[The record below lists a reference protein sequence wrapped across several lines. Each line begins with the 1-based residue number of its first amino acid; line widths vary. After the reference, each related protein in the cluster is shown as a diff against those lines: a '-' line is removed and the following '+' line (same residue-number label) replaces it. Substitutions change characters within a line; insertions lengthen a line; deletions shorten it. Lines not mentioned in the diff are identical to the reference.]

1 MRRISRLALALT
13 ATVLLALGLA
23 ACGDDSSS
31 ASSDPI
37 VIGYSAWP
45 GWFPLKVAEAQG
57 FFADA
62 GVNVELKYF
71 NDYTASIDALAA
83 GQVDANAQT
92 LNDTLAIAA
101 TGSDVRIVVNTDFSA
116 GNDAII
122 VDRSITSVAD
132 LKGKTVAAEAGVVD
146 DNPARSIRMH
156 RLPRKLPVF
165 LTTAEKKRLLKELK
179 GRTDFSALRD
189 RAMIEVLLGTGIRLG
204 ELAALDM
211 DDIDLDAKHL
221 RVRAKG
227 NVPQVKFIKT
237 DLRTLLRRYLAER
250 RRHGRPEME
259 ALFLSNRDGRLCQR
273 QIANRLAHW
282 LRKAGIEKE
291 LTPHGLRHTFAT
303 HLYGATNDLL
313 VVQRALGHRDVSTT
327 QIYTHLVDGQLEEAL
342 ERL

>member
-1 MRRISRLALALT
+1 MSNRTADLDLTGATEAFCARLSAEGRSPATIAAYRRDLALVARVAGEL
-13 ATVLLALGLA
+13 APGIVCREVTVGLL
-23 ACGDDSSS
+23 DE
-31 ASSDPI
+31 
-37 VIGYSAWP
+37 V
-45 GWFPLKVAEAQG
+45 
-57 FFADA
+57 
-62 GVNVELKYF
+62 
-71 NDYTASIDALAA
+71 
-83 GQVDANAQT
+83 
-92 LNDTLAIAA
+92 
-101 TGSDVRIVVNTDFSA
+101 FSA
-116 GNDAII
+116 GA
-122 VDRSITSVAD
+122 VTESERGPRSAASLHRMKAAVRAFFAW
-132 LKGKTVAAEAGVVD
+132 AAETGVVG

-179 GRTDFSALRD
+179 GRTEFSALRD

>member
-1 MRRISRLALALT
+1 MVARVADELAPGIVCRAVT
-13 ATVLLALGLA
+13 AGLL
-23 ACGDDSSS
+23 D
-31 ASSDPI
+31 
-37 VIGYSAWP
+37 
-45 GWFPLKVAEAQG
+45 
-57 FFADA
+57 
-62 GVNVELKYF
+62 
-71 NDYTASIDALAA
+71 
-83 GQVDANAQT
+83 QV
-92 LNDTLAIAA
+92 
-101 TGSDVRIVVNTDFSA
+101 FSA
-116 GNDAII
+116 GA
-122 VDRSITSVAD
+122 VTESERGPRSAASLHRMKAAVRAFFAW
-132 LKGKTVAAEAGVVD
+132 AAEAGVVD
-146 DNPARSIRMH
+146 DNPAWSIRMH

-165 LTTAEKKRLLKELK
+165 LTAAEKKRLLKELK

-291 LTPHGLRHTFAT
+291 LTPHGLRH
-303 HLYGATNDLL
+303 Y
-313 VVQRALGHRDVSTT
+313 VEEKIMVSSC
-327 QIYTHLVDGQLEEAL
+327 
-342 ERL
+342 

>member
-1 MRRISRLALALT
+1 MSNRTAHLDLTGATEAFCARLSAEGRSPATIAAYRRDLALVARVAGELAPGIVCRAVT
-13 ATVLLALGLA
+13 AGLL
-23 ACGDDSSS
+23 D
-31 ASSDPI
+31 
-37 VIGYSAWP
+37 
-45 GWFPLKVAEAQG
+45 
-57 FFADA
+57 
-62 GVNVELKYF
+62 
-71 NDYTASIDALAA
+71 
-83 GQVDANAQT
+83 QV
-92 LNDTLAIAA
+92 
-101 TGSDVRIVVNTDFSA
+101 FSA
-116 GNDAII
+116 GAVIESERGQ
-122 VDRSITSVAD
+122 RS
-132 LKGKTVAAEAGVVD
+132 AASLHRMKAAVRAFFAWAVEAGVVE

>member
-1 MRRISRLALALT
+1 MSNRTADLELTAATEAFCARLSAEGRSPATIAAYRRDLALVARVAGELT
-13 ATVLLALGLA
+13 PGIVCRAVTAGLL
-23 ACGDDSSS
+23 D
-31 ASSDPI
+31 
-37 VIGYSAWP
+37 
-45 GWFPLKVAEAQG
+45 
-57 FFADA
+57 
-62 GVNVELKYF
+62 
-71 NDYTASIDALAA
+71 
-83 GQVDANAQT
+83 QV
-92 LNDTLAIAA
+92 
-101 TGSDVRIVVNTDFSA
+101 FSA
-116 GNDAII
+116 GA
-122 VDRSITSVAD
+122 VTESERGPRS
-132 LKGKTVAAEAGVVD
+132 AASLHRMKAAVRAFFAWAVEAGVVD
-146 DNPARSIRMH
+146 DNPARYIRMH

-179 GRTDFSALRD
+179 GRTDFSTLRD

-204 ELAALDM
+204 ELAALDL

-259 ALFLSNRDGRLCQR
+259 ALFLSNRDDRLCQR

-303 HLYGATNDLL
+303 HLYGATNDLI

>member
-1 MRRISRLALALT
+1 MSNRTADLDLTGATEAFCARLSAEGRSPATIAAYRRDLALVARVAGELT
-13 ATVLLALGLA
+13 PGIVCRTVTAGLL
-23 ACGDDSSS
+23 D
-31 ASSDPI
+31 
-37 VIGYSAWP
+37 
-45 GWFPLKVAEAQG
+45 
-57 FFADA
+57 
-62 GVNVELKYF
+62 
-71 NDYTASIDALAA
+71 
-83 GQVDANAQT
+83 QV
-92 LNDTLAIAA
+92 
-101 TGSDVRIVVNTDFSA
+101 FSA
-116 GNDAII
+116 GA
-122 VDRSITSVAD
+122 VTESGRGPRS
-132 LKGKTVAAEAGVVD
+132 AASIHRMKAAVRAFFAWASEAGVVD

>member
-1 MRRISRLALALT
+1 MK
-13 ATVLLALGLA
+13 A
-23 ACGDDSSS
+23 AVR
-31 ASSDPI
+31 A
-37 VIGYSAWP
+37 
-45 GWFPLKVAEAQG
+45 
-57 FFADA
+57 FFAW
-62 GVNVELKYF
+62 
-71 NDYTASIDALAA
+71 AS
-83 GQVDANAQT
+83 
-92 LNDTLAIAA
+92 
-101 TGSDVRIVVNTDFSA
+101 
-116 GNDAII
+116 
-122 VDRSITSVAD
+122 
-132 LKGKTVAAEAGVVD
+132 EAGVVD

-165 LTTAEKKRLLKELK
+165 LTAVEKKRLLKELK

-211 DDIDLDAKHL
+211 DDIDLDVKHV

-237 DLRTLLRRYLAER
+237 DLRTLLCRYLAER

-259 ALFLSNRDGRLCQR
+259 ALFLSNRDDRLCQR
-273 QIANRLAHW
+273 QIANRLAYW
-282 LRKAGIEKE
+282 LRKAGIDKE

>member
-1 MRRISRLALALT
+1 MSNRTADLDLTGATEAFCARLSAEGRSPATITAYRRDLALVARVAGELAPGIVCREVT
-13 ATVLLALGLA
+13 AGLL
-23 ACGDDSSS
+23 D
-31 ASSDPI
+31 
-37 VIGYSAWP
+37 
-45 GWFPLKVAEAQG
+45 
-57 FFADA
+57 
-62 GVNVELKYF
+62 
-71 NDYTASIDALAA
+71 
-83 GQVDANAQT
+83 QV
-92 LNDTLAIAA
+92 
-101 TGSDVRIVVNTDFSA
+101 FSA
-116 GNDAII
+116 GAVIESERGQ
-122 VDRSITSVAD
+122 RSAASLHRMKAAVRAFFAW
-132 LKGKTVAAEAGVVD
+132 AAEAGVAD

-165 LTTAEKKRLLKELK
+165 LTAAEKKRLLKELK
-179 GRTDFSALRD
+179 GRTDFSTLRD
-189 RAMIEVLLGTGIRLG
+189 RTMIEVLLGTGIRLG

-259 ALFLSNRDGRLCQR
+259 ALFLSNRDARLCQR

-282 LRKAGIEKE
+282 LRKAGIEKD

>member
-1 MRRISRLALALT
+1 MSNRTADLDLTAATEAFCARLSAEGRSPATIAAYRRDLALVARVAGEL
-13 ATVLLALGLA
+13 APGIVCREVTVGLL
-23 ACGDDSSS
+23 DE
-31 ASSDPI
+31 
-37 VIGYSAWP
+37 V
-45 GWFPLKVAEAQG
+45 
-57 FFADA
+57 
-62 GVNVELKYF
+62 
-71 NDYTASIDALAA
+71 
-83 GQVDANAQT
+83 
-92 LNDTLAIAA
+92 
-101 TGSDVRIVVNTDFSA
+101 FSA
-116 GNDAII
+116 GA
-122 VDRSITSVAD
+122 VTESERGPRSAASLHRMKAAVRAFFAW
-132 LKGKTVAAEAGVVD
+132 AAETGVVG

-179 GRTDFSALRD
+179 GRTDFSTLRD

-227 NVPQVKFIKT
+227 HVPQVKFIKT

>member
-1 MRRISRLALALT
+1 MSNRTADLDLTGATEACCARLSAEGRSPATIAAYRRDLALVARVADELAPGIVCRTVT
-13 ATVLLALGLA
+13 AGLL
-23 ACGDDSSS
+23 D
-31 ASSDPI
+31 
-37 VIGYSAWP
+37 
-45 GWFPLKVAEAQG
+45 
-57 FFADA
+57 
-62 GVNVELKYF
+62 
-71 NDYTASIDALAA
+71 
-83 GQVDANAQT
+83 QV
-92 LNDTLAIAA
+92 
-101 TGSDVRIVVNTDFSA
+101 FSA
-116 GNDAII
+116 GA
-122 VDRSITSVAD
+122 VTESERGPRS
-132 LKGKTVAAEAGVVD
+132 AASLHRMKAAVRAFFAWASEAGVVD

>member
-1 MRRISRLALALT
+1 MSNRTADLDLTGATEAFCARLSAEGRSPATIAAYRRDLALVARVAGELT
-13 ATVLLALGLA
+13 PGIVCRVVTAGLLDQVFSAVAVTESERGPRSA
-23 ACGDDSSS
+23 ASLHRMK
-31 ASSDPI
+31 AA
-37 VIGYSAWP
+37 VRA
-45 GWFPLKVAEAQG
+45 
-57 FFADA
+57 FFAW
-62 GVNVELKYF
+62 
-71 NDYTASIDALAA
+71 
-83 GQVDANAQT
+83 
-92 LNDTLAIAA
+92 
-101 TGSDVRIVVNTDFSA
+101 
-116 GNDAII
+116 
-122 VDRSITSVAD
+122 
-132 LKGKTVAAEAGVVD
+132 AAETGVVG

-179 GRTDFSALRD
+179 RRTDFSTLRD

>member
-1 MRRISRLALALT
+1 MNNRTDDLDLPGAVEAFVARLSAEGRSLATIAAYRRDLAL
-13 ATVLLALGLA
+13 LAR
-23 ACGDDSSS
+23 
-31 ASSDPI
+31 
-37 VIGYSAWP
+37 
-45 GWFPLKVAEAQG
+45 VAEKLSAGIICREITPGLLDQVFSSEAVADSERG
-57 FFADA
+57 PRSAASLHRMKAAVRSFFAWA
-62 GVNVELKYF
+62 V
-71 NDYTASIDALAA
+71 
-83 GQVDANAQT
+83 
-92 LNDTLAIAA
+92 
-101 TGSDVRIVVNTDFSA
+101 
-116 GNDAII
+116 
-122 VDRSITSVAD
+122 
-132 LKGKTVAAEAGVVD
+132 EAGVVD

-165 LTTAEKKRLLKELK
+165 LTTAEKKRLFKELK
-179 GRTDFSALRD
+179 GRTDFSTLRD

>member
-1 MRRISRLALALT
+1 MSNRTADLDLTGATEAFCARLSAEGRSLATIAAYRRDLALVARVAGELAPGIVCRVVT
-13 ATVLLALGLA
+13 AGLL
-23 ACGDDSSS
+23 D
-31 ASSDPI
+31 
-37 VIGYSAWP
+37 
-45 GWFPLKVAEAQG
+45 
-57 FFADA
+57 
-62 GVNVELKYF
+62 
-71 NDYTASIDALAA
+71 
-83 GQVDANAQT
+83 QV
-92 LNDTLAIAA
+92 
-101 TGSDVRIVVNTDFSA
+101 FSA
-116 GNDAII
+116 GAVIESERGP
-122 VDRSITSVAD
+122 RS
-132 LKGKTVAAEAGVVD
+132 AASLHRMKAAVRAFFAWAVEAGVVE

-273 QIANRLAHW
+273 QIANRIAHW

-327 QIYTHLVDGQLEEAL
+327 QIYTHLVDGQLEAAL

>member
-1 MRRISRLALALT
+1 MSNRTADLDLAGATEAFCARLSAEGRSPATIAAYRRDLAL
-13 ATVLLALGLA
+13 LAR
-23 ACGDDSSS
+23 
-31 ASSDPI
+31 
-37 VIGYSAWP
+37 
-45 GWFPLKVAEAQG
+45 VAEKLAPGIICREITPGLLDQVFSSEAVADCERG
-57 FFADA
+57 PRSAASLHRMKAAVRSFFAWA
-62 GVNVELKYF
+62 V
-71 NDYTASIDALAA
+71 
-83 GQVDANAQT
+83 
-92 LNDTLAIAA
+92 
-101 TGSDVRIVVNTDFSA
+101 
-116 GNDAII
+116 
-122 VDRSITSVAD
+122 
-132 LKGKTVAAEAGVVD
+132 EAGVVD

-156 RLPRKLPVF
+156 RLPSKLPVF
-165 LTTAEKKRLLKELK
+165 LAATEKKRLLKELK
-179 GRTDFSALRD
+179 GWTDFSALRD

>member
-1 MRRISRLALALT
+1 MSNRTADLDLTGATEAFCARLSAEGRSPATIAAYRRDLALVARVAGELAPGVVCRTVT
-13 ATVLLALGLA
+13 AGLL
-23 ACGDDSSS
+23 D
-31 ASSDPI
+31 
-37 VIGYSAWP
+37 
-45 GWFPLKVAEAQG
+45 
-57 FFADA
+57 
-62 GVNVELKYF
+62 
-71 NDYTASIDALAA
+71 
-83 GQVDANAQT
+83 QV
-92 LNDTLAIAA
+92 
-101 TGSDVRIVVNTDFSA
+101 FSA
-116 GNDAII
+116 GA
-122 VDRSITSVAD
+122 VTESERGPRSAASLHRMKAAVRAFFAW
-132 LKGKTVAAEAGVVD
+132 AAEAGVVD

-189 RAMIEVLLGTGIRLG
+189 RAMIEVMLGTGIRLG

-273 QIANRLAHW
+273 QIANRLAHG

>member
-1 MRRISRLALALT
+1 MSNRTADLDLTAATEAFCARLSAEGRSPATIAAYRRDLALVARVAGKLVPGIVCREV
-13 ATVLLALGLA
+13 TV
-23 ACGDDSSS
+23 
-31 ASSDPI
+31 
-37 VIGYSAWP
+37 
-45 GWFPLKVAEAQG
+45 G
-57 FFADA
+57 FLD
-62 GVNVELKYF
+62 
-71 NDYTASIDALAA
+71 
-83 GQVDANAQT
+83 QV
-92 LNDTLAIAA
+92 
-101 TGSDVRIVVNTDFSA
+101 FSA
-116 GNDAII
+116 GA
-122 VDRSITSVAD
+122 VTESERGPRSAASLHRMKAAVRAFFAW
-132 LKGKTVAAEAGVVD
+132 AAETGVVGS
-146 DNPARSIRMH
+146 NPARSIRMH

-179 GRTDFSALRD
+179 GRTDFSTLRD

-313 VVQRALGHRDVSTT
+313 VVQRALGHWDVSTT

>member
-1 MRRISRLALALT
+1 MSNRTADLDLTGATEAFCARLSAEGRSPATIAAYRRDLALVARVADELAPGIVCRTVT
-13 ATVLLALGLA
+13 AGLLDQVFSTGAVTESERGPRSA
-23 ACGDDSSS
+23 ASLHRMK
-31 ASSDPI
+31 AA
-37 VIGYSAWP
+37 VRA
-45 GWFPLKVAEAQG
+45 
-57 FFADA
+57 FFAW
-62 GVNVELKYF
+62 
-71 NDYTASIDALAA
+71 AS
-83 GQVDANAQT
+83 
-92 LNDTLAIAA
+92 
-101 TGSDVRIVVNTDFSA
+101 
-116 GNDAII
+116 
-122 VDRSITSVAD
+122 
-132 LKGKTVAAEAGVVD
+132 EAGVVD

>member
-1 MRRISRLALALT
+1 MSNRTANFDLTGATEAFCARLSAEGRSPATIAAYRRDLALVACVAGELAPGIVCREVT
-13 ATVLLALGLA
+13 A
-23 ACGDDSSS
+23 
-31 ASSDPI
+31 
-37 VIGYSAWP
+37 
-45 GWFPLKVAEAQG
+45 G
-57 FFADA
+57 FLD
-62 GVNVELKYF
+62 
-71 NDYTASIDALAA
+71 
-83 GQVDANAQT
+83 QV
-92 LNDTLAIAA
+92 
-101 TGSDVRIVVNTDFSA
+101 FSA
-116 GNDAII
+116 GA
-122 VDRSITSVAD
+122 VTESERGPRS
-132 LKGKTVAAEAGVVD
+132 AASLHRMKAAVRAFFAWAVEAGVVD

-204 ELAALDM
+204 ELAGLDM

>member
-1 MRRISRLALALT
+1 MSNRTADLDLTGATEAFCARLSAEGRSLATIAAYRRDLALVARVAGELAPGIVCRVVT
-13 ATVLLALGLA
+13 AGLL
-23 ACGDDSSS
+23 
-31 ASSDPI
+31 
-37 VIGYSAWP
+37 
-45 GWFPLKVAEAQG
+45 
-57 FFADA
+57 
-62 GVNVELKYF
+62 
-71 NDYTASIDALAA
+71 
-83 GQVDANAQT
+83 GQV
-92 LNDTLAIAA
+92 
-101 TGSDVRIVVNTDFSA
+101 FSA
-116 GNDAII
+116 GAVIESERGP
-122 VDRSITSVAD
+122 RS
-132 LKGKTVAAEAGVVD
+132 AASLHRMKAAVRAFFAWAVEAGVVE

-250 RRHGRPEME
+250 RRHGRPQME

-273 QIANRLAHW
+273 QIANRIAHW

-327 QIYTHLVDGQLEEAL
+327 QIYTHLVDGQLEAAL

>member
-1 MRRISRLALALT
+1 MSNRTADLDLTGATEAFCARLSAEGRSPATTAAYRRDLALVARVADEL
-13 ATVLLALGLA
+13 APGIVCREVTVGLL
-23 ACGDDSSS
+23 DE
-31 ASSDPI
+31 
-37 VIGYSAWP
+37 V
-45 GWFPLKVAEAQG
+45 
-57 FFADA
+57 
-62 GVNVELKYF
+62 
-71 NDYTASIDALAA
+71 
-83 GQVDANAQT
+83 
-92 LNDTLAIAA
+92 
-101 TGSDVRIVVNTDFSA
+101 FSA
-116 GNDAII
+116 GA
-122 VDRSITSVAD
+122 VTESERGPRSAASLHRMKAAVRAFFAW
-132 LKGKTVAAEAGVVD
+132 AAETGVVE

-179 GRTDFSALRD
+179 ERTDFSALRD

>member
-1 MRRISRLALALT
+1 MGATEAFCARLSAEGRSPATIVAYRQDLALVARVAGELAPGIVCREVT
-13 ATVLLALGLA
+13 AVLLDQVFSADAVTESERGPRSA
-23 ACGDDSSS
+23 ASLHRMK
-31 ASSDPI
+31 AA
-37 VIGYSAWP
+37 VRA
-45 GWFPLKVAEAQG
+45 
-57 FFADA
+57 FFAWA
-62 GVNVELKYF
+62 V
-71 NDYTASIDALAA
+71 
-83 GQVDANAQT
+83 
-92 LNDTLAIAA
+92 
-101 TGSDVRIVVNTDFSA
+101 
-116 GNDAII
+116 
-122 VDRSITSVAD
+122 
-132 LKGKTVAAEAGVVD
+132 EAGVVD

-165 LTTAEKKRLLKELK
+165 LTAAEKKRLLKELK
-179 GRTDFSALRD
+179 GRTEFSALRD
-189 RAMIEVLLGTGIRLG
+189 RAMIEVLLGTWIRLG

-211 DDIDLDAKHL
+211 DDIDAKHL

-250 RRHGRPEME
+250 RRHDRPEME

-327 QIYTHLVDGQLEEAL
+327 QIYTHLVDSQLEEAL

>member
-1 MRRISRLALALT
+1 MSNRTADLDLTGATEAFCARLSAEGRSPATIAAYRRDLALVARVAGEL
-13 ATVLLALGLA
+13 APGIVCREVTV
-23 ACGDDSSS
+23 
-31 ASSDPI
+31 
-37 VIGYSAWP
+37 
-45 GWFPLKVAEAQG
+45 G
-57 FFADA
+57 FLD
-62 GVNVELKYF
+62 
-71 NDYTASIDALAA
+71 
-83 GQVDANAQT
+83 QV
-92 LNDTLAIAA
+92 
-101 TGSDVRIVVNTDFSA
+101 FSA
-116 GNDAII
+116 GA
-122 VDRSITSVAD
+122 VTESERGPRS
-132 LKGKTVAAEAGVVD
+132 AASLHRMKAAVRAFFAWAVEAGVVE

-179 GRTDFSALRD
+179 GRTDFSTLRD

>member
-1 MRRISRLALALT
+1 MSNRTADLDLTGATEAFCARLSAEGRSPATIAAYRRDLALVARVAGEL
-13 ATVLLALGLA
+13 APGIVCREVTVGLL
-23 ACGDDSSS
+23 DE
-31 ASSDPI
+31 
-37 VIGYSAWP
+37 V
-45 GWFPLKVAEAQG
+45 
-57 FFADA
+57 
-62 GVNVELKYF
+62 
-71 NDYTASIDALAA
+71 
-83 GQVDANAQT
+83 
-92 LNDTLAIAA
+92 
-101 TGSDVRIVVNTDFSA
+101 FSA
-116 GNDAII
+116 GA
-122 VDRSITSVAD
+122 VTESERGPRSAASLHRMKAAVRAFFAW
-132 LKGKTVAAEAGVVD
+132 AAETGVVG

-179 GRTDFSALRD
+179 GRTDFSTLRD

-204 ELAALDM
+204 ELTALDM

>member
-1 MRRISRLALALT
+1 MSNRTADLDLTGATEAFCARLSAEGRSPATIAAYRRDLALVARVADEL
-13 ATVLLALGLA
+13 APGIVCREVTVGLL
-23 ACGDDSSS
+23 DE
-31 ASSDPI
+31 
-37 VIGYSAWP
+37 V
-45 GWFPLKVAEAQG
+45 
-57 FFADA
+57 
-62 GVNVELKYF
+62 
-71 NDYTASIDALAA
+71 
-83 GQVDANAQT
+83 
-92 LNDTLAIAA
+92 
-101 TGSDVRIVVNTDFSA
+101 FSA
-116 GNDAII
+116 GA
-122 VDRSITSVAD
+122 VTESERGPRSAASLHRMKAAVRAFFAW
-132 LKGKTVAAEAGVVD
+132 AAEAGVVD

-179 GRTDFSALRD
+179 GRTDFSTLRD

>member
-1 MRRISRLALALT
+1 MSNRTADLDLTGATEAFCARLSAEGRSPATIAAYRRDLALVARVAGEL
-13 ATVLLALGLA
+13 APGIVCREVTVGLL
-23 ACGDDSSS
+23 DE
-31 ASSDPI
+31 
-37 VIGYSAWP
+37 V
-45 GWFPLKVAEAQG
+45 
-57 FFADA
+57 
-62 GVNVELKYF
+62 
-71 NDYTASIDALAA
+71 
-83 GQVDANAQT
+83 
-92 LNDTLAIAA
+92 
-101 TGSDVRIVVNTDFSA
+101 FSA
-116 GNDAII
+116 GA
-122 VDRSITSVAD
+122 VTESERGPRSAASLHRMKAAVRAFFAW
-132 LKGKTVAAEAGVVD
+132 AAETGVVG

-204 ELAALDM
+204 ELTALDM

>member
-1 MRRISRLALALT
+1 MSNRTADLDLTGATEAFCARLSAEGRSPATIAAYRRDLALVARVADELAPGIICRAIT
-13 ATVLLALGLA
+13 AGLLDRA
-23 ACGDDSSS
+23 
-31 ASSDPI
+31 
-37 VIGYSAWP
+37 
-45 GWFPLKVAEAQG
+45 
-57 FFADA
+57 
-62 GVNVELKYF
+62 
-71 NDYTASIDALAA
+71 
-83 GQVDANAQT
+83 
-92 LNDTLAIAA
+92 
-101 TGSDVRIVVNTDFSA
+101 FSA
-116 GNDAII
+116 GA
-122 VDRSITSVAD
+122 VTESGRGPRS
-132 LKGKTVAAEAGVVD
+132 AASLHRMKAAVRAFFAWASEAGVVD

-282 LRKAGIEKE
+282 LQKAGIEKE

-303 HLYGATNDLL
+303 HLYSATNDLL

>member
-1 MRRISRLALALT
+1 MSNRTADLDLTGATEAFCARLSAEGRSPATIAAYRRDLALVARVAGELAPGIVCRAVT
-13 ATVLLALGLA
+13 AGLL
-23 ACGDDSSS
+23 D
-31 ASSDPI
+31 
-37 VIGYSAWP
+37 
-45 GWFPLKVAEAQG
+45 
-57 FFADA
+57 
-62 GVNVELKYF
+62 
-71 NDYTASIDALAA
+71 
-83 GQVDANAQT
+83 QV
-92 LNDTLAIAA
+92 
-101 TGSDVRIVVNTDFSA
+101 FSA
-116 GNDAII
+116 GAVIESERGQ
-122 VDRSITSVAD
+122 RS
-132 LKGKTVAAEAGVVD
+132 AASLHRMKAAVRAFFAWAVEAGLVE

-189 RAMIEVLLGTGIRLG
+189 RAMIEVMLGTGIRLG

>member
-1 MRRISRLALALT
+1 MSNRTADLELTAATEAFCARLSAEGRSPATIAAYRRDLALVARVADELAPGIVCRAVT
-13 ATVLLALGLA
+13 AGLL
-23 ACGDDSSS
+23 D
-31 ASSDPI
+31 
-37 VIGYSAWP
+37 
-45 GWFPLKVAEAQG
+45 
-57 FFADA
+57 
-62 GVNVELKYF
+62 
-71 NDYTASIDALAA
+71 
-83 GQVDANAQT
+83 QV
-92 LNDTLAIAA
+92 
-101 TGSDVRIVVNTDFSA
+101 FSA
-116 GNDAII
+116 GA
-122 VDRSITSVAD
+122 VTESERGPRS
-132 LKGKTVAAEAGVVD
+132 AASLHRMKAAVRAFFAWAVEAGVVD
-146 DNPARSIRMH
+146 DNPARYIRMH

-165 LTTAEKKRLLKELK
+165 LTAAEKQRLLKELK

>member
-1 MRRISRLALALT
+1 MSNRTADLDLTGAIEAFCARLSAEGRSPATIAAYRRDLALVARVAGELT
-13 ATVLLALGLA
+13 PGIVCRAVTAGLL
-23 ACGDDSSS
+23 D
-31 ASSDPI
+31 
-37 VIGYSAWP
+37 
-45 GWFPLKVAEAQG
+45 
-57 FFADA
+57 
-62 GVNVELKYF
+62 
-71 NDYTASIDALAA
+71 
-83 GQVDANAQT
+83 QV
-92 LNDTLAIAA
+92 
-101 TGSDVRIVVNTDFSA
+101 FSA
-116 GNDAII
+116 GA
-122 VDRSITSVAD
+122 VTESERGPRSAASLHRMKAAVRAFFAW
-132 LKGKTVAAEAGVVD
+132 AAETGVVG

-189 RAMIEVLLGTGIRLG
+189 RAVIEVLLGTGIRLG

>member
-1 MRRISRLALALT
+1 MSNRTADLDLTGATEAFCARLSAEGRSPATIAAYRRDLALVARVAGEL
-13 ATVLLALGLA
+13 APGIVCREVTVGLL
-23 ACGDDSSS
+23 DE
-31 ASSDPI
+31 
-37 VIGYSAWP
+37 V
-45 GWFPLKVAEAQG
+45 
-57 FFADA
+57 
-62 GVNVELKYF
+62 
-71 NDYTASIDALAA
+71 
-83 GQVDANAQT
+83 
-92 LNDTLAIAA
+92 
-101 TGSDVRIVVNTDFSA
+101 FSA
-116 GNDAII
+116 GA
-122 VDRSITSVAD
+122 VTESERGPRSAASLHRMKAAVRAFFAW
-132 LKGKTVAAEAGVVD
+132 AAEAGVVD

-179 GRTDFSALRD
+179 GRTDFSTLRD

>member
-1 MRRISRLALALT
+1 MSNRTADLDLTAATEAFCARLSAEGRSPATIAAYRRDLALVARVAGELAPGIGCRAVT
-13 ATVLLALGLA
+13 AGLL
-23 ACGDDSSS
+23 D
-31 ASSDPI
+31 
-37 VIGYSAWP
+37 
-45 GWFPLKVAEAQG
+45 KV
-57 FFADA
+57 
-62 GVNVELKYF
+62 
-71 NDYTASIDALAA
+71 
-83 GQVDANAQT
+83 
-92 LNDTLAIAA
+92 
-101 TGSDVRIVVNTDFSA
+101 FSA
-116 GNDAII
+116 GA
-122 VDRSITSVAD
+122 VTESGRGPRSAASLHRMKAAVRAFFAW
-132 LKGKTVAAEAGVVD
+132 AAETGVVE

-179 GRTDFSALRD
+179 ERTDFSALRD

-259 ALFLSNRDGRLCQR
+259 ALFLSNRNGRLCQR

>member
-1 MRRISRLALALT
+1 MSNRTADLDLMGATEAFCARLSAEGRSPATIAAYRRDLALVARVARELAPGIVCRAVT
-13 ATVLLALGLA
+13 AGLL
-23 ACGDDSSS
+23 DQVFS
-31 ASSDPI
+31 
-37 VIGYSAWP
+37 
-45 GWFPLKVAEAQG
+45 AEAVTESERG
-57 FFADA
+57 PRSAASLHRMKAAVRAFFAW
-62 GVNVELKYF
+62 
-71 NDYTASIDALAA
+71 
-83 GQVDANAQT
+83 
-92 LNDTLAIAA
+92 
-101 TGSDVRIVVNTDFSA
+101 
-116 GNDAII
+116 
-122 VDRSITSVAD
+122 
-132 LKGKTVAAEAGVVD
+132 AAEAGVVE

>member
-1 MRRISRLALALT
+1 MSNRTADLDLTAAIEAFCARLSAEGRSPATIAAYRRDLALVARVAGELAPGIVCRAVT
-13 ATVLLALGLA
+13 AGLL
-23 ACGDDSSS
+23 D
-31 ASSDPI
+31 
-37 VIGYSAWP
+37 
-45 GWFPLKVAEAQG
+45 
-57 FFADA
+57 
-62 GVNVELKYF
+62 
-71 NDYTASIDALAA
+71 
-83 GQVDANAQT
+83 QV
-92 LNDTLAIAA
+92 
-101 TGSDVRIVVNTDFSA
+101 FSA
-116 GNDAII
+116 GA
-122 VDRSITSVAD
+122 VTESGRGPRS
-132 LKGKTVAAEAGVVD
+132 AASLHRMKAAVRAFFAWAVEAGVVE

-204 ELAALDM
+204 ELAALDL

-221 RVRAKG
+221 RVWAKG

>member
-1 MRRISRLALALT
+1 MSNRTADLDLTGATEAFCARLSAEGRSPATIAAYRRDLALVARVAGEL
-13 ATVLLALGLA
+13 APGIVCREVTVGFLDQVFSDGAVTESERGPRSA
-23 ACGDDSSS
+23 ASLHRMK
-31 ASSDPI
+31 AA
-37 VIGYSAWP
+37 VRA
-45 GWFPLKVAEAQG
+45 
-57 FFADA
+57 FFAW
-62 GVNVELKYF
+62 
-71 NDYTASIDALAA
+71 
-83 GQVDANAQT
+83 
-92 LNDTLAIAA
+92 
-101 TGSDVRIVVNTDFSA
+101 
-116 GNDAII
+116 
-122 VDRSITSVAD
+122 
-132 LKGKTVAAEAGVVD
+132 AAETGVVD

-179 GRTDFSALRD
+179 GRTDFSTLRD